1 MSAEHADD
9 FHARDIGFS
18 VAHVYHLRER
28 DAFLVFRDT
37 FIDLVSVPRA
47 ENSLVD
53 FEDELRLGRVV
64 NSDSRPFSLALGVVD
79 ECACENVLELFGDR
93 ATFDDFLKSGG
104 IDVMLDPH
112 PSALSV
118 FIDKVEPRSHA
129 LEEFDILSEFL
140 ELAAF
145 QLDIILL
152 GLIYHQFHVG
162 QDIARILSCRDA
174 VTHFPEFLRRLA
186 YGLDESE
193 LLHVSRGKRAVEI
206 VNQCNNW
213 FSRHNRMNLKSLAMP
228 NKCGMLL
235 HKYNGKLLNLRLIHK
250 DINAM
255 EHYFARLQNAVRLYW
270 EKPAVC
276 NYRGESFT
284 YGQLATQI
292 ERFHIF
298 FEACGLKK
306 GDRIAIC
313 AKNTARMAV
322 SFLSVNTYET
332 VVVPILSDFTPE
344 SVNHLVDHSESL
356 ILMTDNDIWAKL
368 DIKAMPRLKAVVSVN
383 DFTLL
388 YVSDEKVREAFASV
402 SERFA
407 QKYPMGFTG
416 ENVTYNT
423 DNWDD
428 LDIINYTSGT
438 TSSPKGVMLTY
449 KALSATID
457 FGQRHIPSS
466 DKFTMVSM
474 LPMAHMY
481 GLVYEFLYPLCNG
494 TSITFLGKT
503 PSPTLLLSAMRD
515 VKPYLLITVPLV
527 MEKVFKSAIK
537 PVVEKPVMK
546 VLTRIPGI
554 KSLLFKKIRE
564 KLLSALGGNL
574 QMIIMGGA
582 PLNPEVEK
590 WFKKLGLPYTVG
602 YGMTEAA
609 PLLAYEPCDSYVPGS
624 CGKSVDCATVR
635 IDSDDPQHVVGEIQ
649 AKGDNI
655 CLGYYK
661 APEATAAAFTE
672 DGYLKTGDLGIIDA
686 EGNIF
691 IKGRSKSMILSANGQ
706 NIYPEEVEAVVNNQD
721 YVVESVVVDR
731 ASKLVALIYLDQ
743 DAIRKNGLDAETV
756 ADIPERVRIASN
768 RALPSYSQ
776 LQKVEVVDKPF
787 EKTPKMSIK
796 RFMYK

>member
-1 MSAEHADD
+1 
-9 FHARDIGFS
+9 
-18 VAHVYHLRER
+18 
-28 DAFLVFRDT
+28 
-37 FIDLVSVPRA
+37 
-47 ENSLVD
+47 
-53 FEDELRLGRVV
+53 
-64 NSDSRPFSLALGVVD
+64 
-79 ECACENVLELFGDR
+79 
-93 ATFDDFLKSGG
+93 
-104 IDVMLDPH
+104 
-112 PSALSV
+112 
-118 FIDKVEPRSHA
+118 
-129 LEEFDILSEFL
+129 
-140 ELAAF
+140 
-145 QLDIILL
+145 
-152 GLIYHQFHVG
+152 
-162 QDIARILSCRDA
+162 
-174 VTHFPEFLRRLA
+174 
-186 YGLDESE
+186 
-193 LLHVSRGKRAVEI
+193 
-206 VNQCNNW
+206 
-213 FSRHNRMNLKSLAMP
+213 
-228 NKCGMLL
+228 
-235 HKYNGKLLNLRLIHK
+235 
-250 DINAM
+250 M
-255 EHYFARLQNAVRLYW
+255 EHYFARLQNAIRLYW
-270 EKPAVC
+270 DKPAVC
-276 NYRGESFT
+276 NYRGETFS

-344 SVNHLVDHSESL
+344 SVNHLVDHSESQML
-356 ILMTDNDIWAKL
+356 FTDSDIWTKL
-368 DIKAMPRLKAVVSVN
+368 DKSKMPLVKAVISVN

-388 YVSDEKVREAFASV
+388 YADNDEVKKAYAAISETFAS
-402 SERFA
+402 R
-407 QKYPMGFTG
+407 YPMGFTG

-428 LDIINYTSGT
+428 LDLINYTSGT
-438 TSSPKGVMLTY
+438 TSAPKGVMLTY

-457 FGQRHIPSS
+457 FGQRYIPSS
-466 DKFTMVSM
+466 DKFRMVSM

-503 PSPTLLLSAMRD
+503 PSPSLLLSAMHD
-515 VKPYLLITVPLV
+515 VRPYLLITVPLV

-537 PVVEKPVMK
+537 PVLDKPVMK

-554 KSLLFKKIRE
+554 NSLIFKKIRE

-590 WFKKLGLPYTVG
+590 WFKRIGLPYTVG

-609 PLLAYEPCDSYVPGS
+609 PLLAYEACTSYVPGS
-624 CGKSVDCATVR
+624 CGRSVDCAIVR
-635 IDSDDPQHVVGEIQ
+635 IDSEDPQHVVGEIQ
-649 AKGDNI
+649 AKGDNVCI
-655 CLGYYK
+655 GYYK
-661 APEATAAAFTE
+661 NPEATAAAFTE
-672 DGYLKTGDLGIIDA
+672 DGFLKTGDLGIIDA
-686 EGNIF
+686 NGNIF
-691 IKGRSKSMILSANGQ
+691 IRGRSKSMILSANGQ

-731 ASKLVALIYLDQ
+731 ASKLVALVYLDG
-743 DAIRKNGLDAETV
+743 DAMKKAGLDEETV
-756 ADIPERVRIASN
+756 ADLHETIRINAN
-768 RALPSYSQ
+768 KALPSYSQ

>member
-1 MSAEHADD
+1 
-9 FHARDIGFS
+9 
-18 VAHVYHLRER
+18 
-28 DAFLVFRDT
+28 
-37 FIDLVSVPRA
+37 
-47 ENSLVD
+47 
-53 FEDELRLGRVV
+53 
-64 NSDSRPFSLALGVVD
+64 
-79 ECACENVLELFGDR
+79 
-93 ATFDDFLKSGG
+93 
-104 IDVMLDPH
+104 
-112 PSALSV
+112 
-118 FIDKVEPRSHA
+118 
-129 LEEFDILSEFL
+129 
-140 ELAAF
+140 
-145 QLDIILL
+145 
-152 GLIYHQFHVG
+152 
-162 QDIARILSCRDA
+162 
-174 VTHFPEFLRRLA
+174 
-186 YGLDESE
+186 
-193 LLHVSRGKRAVEI
+193 
-206 VNQCNNW
+206 
-213 FSRHNRMNLKSLAMP
+213 
-228 NKCGMLL
+228 
-235 HKYNGKLLNLRLIHK
+235 
-250 DINAM
+250 M
-255 EHYFARLQNAVRLYW
+255 EHYFARLQNAIRLYW
-270 EKPAVC
+270 DKPAVC
-276 NYRGESFT
+276 NYRGETFS

-356 ILMTDNDIWAKL
+356 MLFTDSDLWAKL
-368 DIKAMPRLKAVVSVN
+368 DKSKMPLVKAVISVN

-388 YVSDEKVREAFASV
+388 YADNDEVKKAYAAISETFAS
-402 SERFA
+402 R
-407 QKYPMGFTG
+407 YPMGFTG

-438 TSSPKGVMLTY
+438 TSAPKGVMLTY

-457 FGQRHIPSS
+457 FGQRYIPSS

-503 PSPTLLLSAMRD
+503 PSPSLLLSAMHD
-515 VKPYLLITVPLV
+515 VRPYLLITVPLV

-537 PVVEKPVMK
+537 PVLDKPVMK

-554 KSLLFKKIRE
+554 NSLIFKKIRE

-590 WFKKLGLPYTVG
+590 WFKRIGLPYTVG

-609 PLLAYEPCDSYVPGS
+609 PLLAYEACTSYVPGS
-624 CGKSVDCATVR
+624 CGRSVDCAIVR
-635 IDSDDPQHVVGEIQ
+635 IDSEDPQHVVGEIQ
-649 AKGDNI
+649 AKGDNVCI
-655 CLGYYK
+655 GYYK
-661 APEATAAAFTE
+661 NPEATAAAFTE
-672 DGYLKTGDLGIIDA
+672 DGFLKTGDLGIIDA
-686 EGNIF
+686 NGNIF
-691 IKGRSKSMILSANGQ
+691 IRGRSKSMILSANGQ

-731 ASKLVALIYLDQ
+731 AGKLVALVYLDG
-743 DAIRKNGLDAETV
+743 DAMKKAGLDEETV
-756 ADIPERVRIASN
+756 ADLHETIRINAN
-768 RALPSYSQ
+768 KALPSYSQ

>member
-1 MSAEHADD
+1 
-9 FHARDIGFS
+9 
-18 VAHVYHLRER
+18 
-28 DAFLVFRDT
+28 
-37 FIDLVSVPRA
+37 
-47 ENSLVD
+47 
-53 FEDELRLGRVV
+53 
-64 NSDSRPFSLALGVVD
+64 
-79 ECACENVLELFGDR
+79 
-93 ATFDDFLKSGG
+93 
-104 IDVMLDPH
+104 
-112 PSALSV
+112 
-118 FIDKVEPRSHA
+118 
-129 LEEFDILSEFL
+129 
-140 ELAAF
+140 
-145 QLDIILL
+145 
-152 GLIYHQFHVG
+152 
-162 QDIARILSCRDA
+162 
-174 VTHFPEFLRRLA
+174 
-186 YGLDESE
+186 
-193 LLHVSRGKRAVEI
+193 
-206 VNQCNNW
+206 
-213 FSRHNRMNLKSLAMP
+213 
-228 NKCGMLL
+228 
-235 HKYNGKLLNLRLIHK
+235 
-250 DINAM
+250 M
-255 EHYFARLQNAVRLYW
+255 EHYFARLQNAIRLYW
-270 EKPAVC
+270 DKPAVC
-276 NYRGESFT
+276 NYRGETFT

-356 ILMTDNDIWAKL
+356 MLFTDSDIWAQL
-368 DIKAMPRLKAVVSVN
+368 DKSKMPLVKAVISVN

-388 YVSDEKVREAFASV
+388 YADNDDVKKAYAAISETFAS
-402 SERFA
+402 R
-407 QKYPMGFTG
+407 YPMGFTG

-438 TSSPKGVMLTY
+438 TSAPKGVMLTY

-457 FGQRHIPSS
+457 FGQRYIPSS

-503 PSPTLLLSAMRD
+503 PSPSLLLSAMHD

-537 PVVEKPVMK
+537 PVLDKPVMK

-554 KSLLFKKIRE
+554 NSLIFKKIRE

-590 WFKKLGLPYTVG
+590 WFKKIGLPYTVG

-609 PLLAYEPCDSYVPGS
+609 PLLAYEACTSYVPGS
-624 CGKSVDCATVR
+624 CGRSVDCAIVR
-635 IDSDDPQHVVGEIQ
+635 IDSEDPQHVVGEIQ

-655 CLGYYK
+655 CIGYYK
-661 APEATAAAFTE
+661 NPEATAAAFTE
-672 DGYLKTGDLGIIDA
+672 DGFLKTGDLGIIDA
-686 EGNIF
+686 HGNIF
-691 IKGRSKSMILSANGQ
+691 IRGRSKSMILSANGQ

-731 ASKLVALIYLDQ
+731 ASKLVALVYLDA
-743 DAIRKNGLDAETV
+743 DAMKKAGLDEETV
-756 ADIPERVRIASN
+756 ADLHETIRINAN
-768 RALPSYSQ
+768 KALPSYSQ

>member
-1 MSAEHADD
+1 
-9 FHARDIGFS
+9 
-18 VAHVYHLRER
+18 
-28 DAFLVFRDT
+28 
-37 FIDLVSVPRA
+37 
-47 ENSLVD
+47 
-53 FEDELRLGRVV
+53 
-64 NSDSRPFSLALGVVD
+64 
-79 ECACENVLELFGDR
+79 
-93 ATFDDFLKSGG
+93 
-104 IDVMLDPH
+104 
-112 PSALSV
+112 
-118 FIDKVEPRSHA
+118 
-129 LEEFDILSEFL
+129 
-140 ELAAF
+140 
-145 QLDIILL
+145 
-152 GLIYHQFHVG
+152 
-162 QDIARILSCRDA
+162 
-174 VTHFPEFLRRLA
+174 
-186 YGLDESE
+186 
-193 LLHVSRGKRAVEI
+193 
-206 VNQCNNW
+206 
-213 FSRHNRMNLKSLAMP
+213 
-228 NKCGMLL
+228 
-235 HKYNGKLLNLRLIHK
+235 
-250 DINAM
+250 M
-255 EHYFARLQNAVRLYW
+255 EHYFARLQNAIRLYW
-270 EKPAVC
+270 DKPAVC
-276 NYRGESFT
+276 NYRGETFS

-344 SVNHLVDHSESL
+344 SVNHLVDHSESQ
-356 ILMTDNDIWAKL
+356 MFFTDSDIWAKL
-368 DIKAMPRLKAVVSVN
+368 DKSKMPLVKAVISVN

-388 YVSDEKVREAFASV
+388 YADNDEVKKAYAAISETFAS
-402 SERFA
+402 R
-407 QKYPMGFTG
+407 YPMGFTG

-438 TSSPKGVMLTY
+438 TSAPKGVMLTY

-457 FGQRHIPSS
+457 FGQRYIPSS

-503 PSPTLLLSAMRD
+503 PSPSLLLSAMHD
-515 VKPYLLITVPLV
+515 VRPYLLITVPLV

-537 PVVEKPVMK
+537 PVLDKPVMK

-554 KSLLFKKIRE
+554 NSLIFKKIRE

-590 WFKKLGLPYTVG
+590 WFKRIGLPYTVG

-609 PLLAYEPCDSYVPGS
+609 PLLAYEACTSYVPGS
-624 CGKSVDCATVR
+624 CGRSVDCAIVR
-635 IDSDDPQHVVGEIQ
+635 IDSEDPQHVVGEIQ
-649 AKGDNI
+649 AKGDNVCI
-655 CLGYYK
+655 GYYK
-661 APEATAAAFTE
+661 NPEATAAAFTE
-672 DGYLKTGDLGIIDA
+672 DGFLKTGDLGIIDA
-686 EGNIF
+686 HGNIF
-691 IKGRSKSMILSANGQ
+691 IRGRSKSMILSANGQ

-731 ASKLVALIYLDQ
+731 ASKLVALVYLDA
-743 DAIRKNGLDAETV
+743 DAMKKAGLDEETV
-756 ADIPERVRIASN
+756 ADLHETIRINAN
-768 RALPSYSQ
+768 KALPSYSQ

>member
-1 MSAEHADD
+1 
-9 FHARDIGFS
+9 
-18 VAHVYHLRER
+18 
-28 DAFLVFRDT
+28 
-37 FIDLVSVPRA
+37 
-47 ENSLVD
+47 
-53 FEDELRLGRVV
+53 
-64 NSDSRPFSLALGVVD
+64 
-79 ECACENVLELFGDR
+79 
-93 ATFDDFLKSGG
+93 
-104 IDVMLDPH
+104 
-112 PSALSV
+112 
-118 FIDKVEPRSHA
+118 
-129 LEEFDILSEFL
+129 
-140 ELAAF
+140 
-145 QLDIILL
+145 
-152 GLIYHQFHVG
+152 
-162 QDIARILSCRDA
+162 
-174 VTHFPEFLRRLA
+174 
-186 YGLDESE
+186 
-193 LLHVSRGKRAVEI
+193 
-206 VNQCNNW
+206 
-213 FSRHNRMNLKSLAMP
+213 
-228 NKCGMLL
+228 
-235 HKYNGKLLNLRLIHK
+235 
-250 DINAM
+250 M
-255 EHYFARLQNAVRLYW
+255 EHYFARLQNAIRLYW
-270 EKPAVC
+270 DKPAVC
-276 NYRGESFT
+276 NYRGETFS

-344 SVNHLVDHSESL
+344 SVNHLVDHSESQML
-356 ILMTDNDIWAKL
+356 FTDSDLWAKL
-368 DIKAMPRLKAVVSVN
+368 DKSKMPLVKAVISVN

-388 YVSDEKVREAFASV
+388 YADNDEVKKAYAAISETFAS
-402 SERFA
+402 R
-407 QKYPMGFTG
+407 YPMGFTG

-438 TSSPKGVMLTY
+438 TSAPKGVMLTY

-457 FGQRHIPSS
+457 FGQRYIPSS

-503 PSPTLLLSAMRD
+503 PSPSLLLSAMHD

-537 PVVEKPVMK
+537 PVLDKPVMK
-546 VLTRIPGI
+546 VLTRIPGVN
-554 KSLLFKKIRE
+554 SLIFKKIRE

-590 WFKKLGLPYTVG
+590 WFKRIGLPYTVG

-609 PLLAYEPCDSYVPGS
+609 PLLAYEACTSYVPGS
-624 CGKSVDCATVR
+624 CGRSVDCAIVR
-635 IDSDDPQHVVGEIQ
+635 IDSEDPQHVVGEIQ
-649 AKGDNI
+649 AKGDNVCI
-655 CLGYYK
+655 GYYK
-661 APEATAAAFTE
+661 NPEATAAAFTE
-672 DGYLKTGDLGIIDA
+672 DGFLKTGDLGIIDA
-686 EGNIF
+686 NGNIF
-691 IKGRSKSMILSANGQ
+691 IRGRSKSMILSANGQ

-731 ASKLVALIYLDQ
+731 AGKLVALVYLDE
-743 DAIRKNGLDAETV
+743 DAMKKAGLDEETV
-756 ADIPERVRIASN
+756 ADLHETIRINAN
-768 RALPSYSQ
+768 KALPSYSQ

>member
-1 MSAEHADD
+1 
-9 FHARDIGFS
+9 
-18 VAHVYHLRER
+18 
-28 DAFLVFRDT
+28 
-37 FIDLVSVPRA
+37 
-47 ENSLVD
+47 
-53 FEDELRLGRVV
+53 
-64 NSDSRPFSLALGVVD
+64 
-79 ECACENVLELFGDR
+79 
-93 ATFDDFLKSGG
+93 
-104 IDVMLDPH
+104 
-112 PSALSV
+112 
-118 FIDKVEPRSHA
+118 
-129 LEEFDILSEFL
+129 
-140 ELAAF
+140 
-145 QLDIILL
+145 
-152 GLIYHQFHVG
+152 
-162 QDIARILSCRDA
+162 
-174 VTHFPEFLRRLA
+174 
-186 YGLDESE
+186 
-193 LLHVSRGKRAVEI
+193 
-206 VNQCNNW
+206 
-213 FSRHNRMNLKSLAMP
+213 
-228 NKCGMLL
+228 
-235 HKYNGKLLNLRLIHK
+235 
-250 DINAM
+250 M
-255 EHYFARLQNAVRLYW
+255 EHYFARLQNAIRLYW
-270 EKPAVC
+270 DKPAVC
-276 NYRGESFT
+276 NYRGETFS

-344 SVNHLVDHSESL
+344 SVNHLVDHSESQML
-356 ILMTDNDIWAKL
+356 FTDSDIWAKL
-368 DIKAMPRLKAVVSVN
+368 DKSKMPLVKAVISVN

-388 YVSDEKVREAFASV
+388 YADNDDVKKAYAAISETFAS
-402 SERFA
+402 R
-407 QKYPMGFTG
+407 YPMGFTG

-438 TSSPKGVMLTY
+438 TSAPKGVMLTY

-457 FGQRHIPSS
+457 FGQRYIPSS

-503 PSPTLLLSAMRD
+503 PSPSLLLSAMHD
-515 VKPYLLITVPLV
+515 VRPYLLITVPLV

-537 PVVEKPVMK
+537 PVLDKPVMK

-554 KSLLFKKIRE
+554 NSLIFKKIRE

-590 WFKKLGLPYTVG
+590 WFKRIGLPYTVG

-609 PLLAYEPCDSYVPGS
+609 PLLAYEACTSYVPGS
-624 CGKSVDCATVR
+624 CGRSVDCAIVR
-635 IDSDDPQHVVGEIQ
+635 IDSEDPQHVVGEIQ
-649 AKGDNI
+649 AKGDNVCI
-655 CLGYYK
+655 GYYK
-661 APEATAAAFTE
+661 NPEATAAAFTE
-672 DGYLKTGDLGIIDA
+672 DGFLKTGDLGIIDA
-686 EGNIF
+686 NGNIF
-691 IKGRSKSMILSANGQ
+691 IRGRSKSMILSANGQ

-731 ASKLVALIYLDQ
+731 AGKLVALVYLDE
-743 DAIRKNGLDAETV
+743 DAMKKAGLDEETV
-756 ADIPERVRIASN
+756 ADLHETIRINAN
-768 RALPSYSQ
+768 KALPSYSQ

>member
-1 MSAEHADD
+1 
-9 FHARDIGFS
+9 
-18 VAHVYHLRER
+18 
-28 DAFLVFRDT
+28 
-37 FIDLVSVPRA
+37 
-47 ENSLVD
+47 
-53 FEDELRLGRVV
+53 
-64 NSDSRPFSLALGVVD
+64 
-79 ECACENVLELFGDR
+79 
-93 ATFDDFLKSGG
+93 
-104 IDVMLDPH
+104 
-112 PSALSV
+112 
-118 FIDKVEPRSHA
+118 
-129 LEEFDILSEFL
+129 
-140 ELAAF
+140 
-145 QLDIILL
+145 
-152 GLIYHQFHVG
+152 
-162 QDIARILSCRDA
+162 
-174 VTHFPEFLRRLA
+174 
-186 YGLDESE
+186 
-193 LLHVSRGKRAVEI
+193 
-206 VNQCNNW
+206 
-213 FSRHNRMNLKSLAMP
+213 
-228 NKCGMLL
+228 
-235 HKYNGKLLNLRLIHK
+235 
-250 DINAM
+250 M
-255 EHYFARLQNAVRLYW
+255 EHYFARLQNAIRLYW
-270 EKPAVC
+270 DKPAVC
-276 NYRGESFT
+276 NYRGETFS

-344 SVNHLVDHSESL
+344 SVNHLVDHSESQML
-356 ILMTDNDIWAKL
+356 FTDSDIWAKL
-368 DIKAMPRLKAVVSVN
+368 DKSKMPLVKAVISVN

-388 YVSDEKVREAFASV
+388 YADNDDVKKAYAAISETFAS
-402 SERFA
+402 R
-407 QKYPMGFTG
+407 YPMGFTG

-438 TSSPKGVMLTY
+438 TSAPKGVMLTY

-457 FGQRHIPSS
+457 FGQRYIPSS

-503 PSPTLLLSAMRD
+503 PSPSLLLSAMHD

-537 PVVEKPVMK
+537 PVLDKPVMK

-554 KSLLFKKIRE
+554 NSLIFKKIRE

-590 WFKKLGLPYTVG
+590 WFKRIGLPYTVG

-609 PLLAYEPCDSYVPGS
+609 PLLAYEACTSYVPGS
-624 CGKSVDCATVR
+624 CGRSVDCAIVR
-635 IDSDDPQHVVGEIQ
+635 IDSEDPQHVVGEIQ
-649 AKGDNI
+649 AKGDNVCI
-655 CLGYYK
+655 GYYK
-661 APEATAAAFTE
+661 NPEATAAAFTE
-672 DGYLKTGDLGIIDA
+672 DGFLKTGDLGIIDA
-686 EGNIF
+686 HGNIF
-691 IKGRSKSMILSANGQ
+691 IRGRSKSMILSANGQ

-731 ASKLVALIYLDQ
+731 ASKLVALVYLDE
-743 DAIRKNGLDAETV
+743 DAMRKAGLDEETV
-756 ADIPERVRIASN
+756 ADLHETIRINAN
-768 RALPSYSQ
+768 KALPSYSQ

>member
-1 MSAEHADD
+1 
-9 FHARDIGFS
+9 
-18 VAHVYHLRER
+18 
-28 DAFLVFRDT
+28 
-37 FIDLVSVPRA
+37 
-47 ENSLVD
+47 
-53 FEDELRLGRVV
+53 
-64 NSDSRPFSLALGVVD
+64 
-79 ECACENVLELFGDR
+79 
-93 ATFDDFLKSGG
+93 
-104 IDVMLDPH
+104 
-112 PSALSV
+112 
-118 FIDKVEPRSHA
+118 
-129 LEEFDILSEFL
+129 
-140 ELAAF
+140 
-145 QLDIILL
+145 
-152 GLIYHQFHVG
+152 
-162 QDIARILSCRDA
+162 
-174 VTHFPEFLRRLA
+174 
-186 YGLDESE
+186 
-193 LLHVSRGKRAVEI
+193 
-206 VNQCNNW
+206 
-213 FSRHNRMNLKSLAMP
+213 
-228 NKCGMLL
+228 
-235 HKYNGKLLNLRLIHK
+235 
-250 DINAM
+250 M
-255 EHYFARLQNAVRLYW
+255 EHYFARLQNAIRLYW
-270 EKPAVC
+270 DKPAVC
-276 NYRGESFT
+276 NYRGETFT

-356 ILMTDNDIWAKL
+356 MLFTDNDIWAKL
-368 DIKAMPRLKAVVSVN
+368 DKSKMPLVKAVISVN

-388 YVSDEKVREAFASV
+388 YADNDDVKKAYAAISETFAS
-402 SERFA
+402 R
-407 QKYPMGFTG
+407 YPMGFTG

-438 TSSPKGVMLTY
+438 TSAPKGVMLTY

-457 FGQRHIPSS
+457 FGQRYIPSS

-503 PSPTLLLSAMRD
+503 PSPSLLLSAMHD

-537 PVVEKPVMK
+537 PVLDKPVMK

-554 KSLLFKKIRE
+554 NSLIFKKIRE

-590 WFKKLGLPYTVG
+590 WFKKIGLPYTVG

-609 PLLAYEPCDSYVPGS
+609 PLLAYESCTSYVPGS
-624 CGKSVDCATVR
+624 CGRSVDCAIVR
-635 IDSDDPQHVVGEIQ
+635 IDSEDPQHVVGEIQ
-649 AKGDNI
+649 AKGDNVCI
-655 CLGYYK
+655 GYYK
-661 APEATAAAFTE
+661 NPEATAAAFTE
-672 DGYLKTGDLGIIDA
+672 DGFLKTGDLGIIDA
-686 EGNIF
+686 HGNIF
-691 IKGRSKSMILSANGQ
+691 IRGRSKSMILSANGQ

-731 ASKLVALIYLDQ
+731 AGKLVALVYLDA
-743 DAIRKNGLDAETV
+743 DAMKKAGLDEETV
-756 ADIPERVRIASN
+756 ADLHETIRINAN
-768 RALPSYSQ
+768 KALPSYSQ